1 MIINGPPL
9 IQLVHFLSICRHLGY
24 LYPMSANL
32 TPEERARILI
42 DEQLTQAG
50 WVVQDRKEIDLVN
63 HVGVAVRETILKNV
77 AGRADYLLYLNRK
90 IVGVI
95 EAKPSG
101 VTLTEVQWQSHR
113 YSKGLDSE
121 QSKVAVLHRE
131 ELPFIYEAS
140 GTETHYTNLYDPDPR
155 ARHIFN
161 FQKPDTLARIIRDSE
176 NQEQATWRGRVN
188 NLPDTEGYDLR
199 PASRR
204 AVIAIEKSLRENQHS
219 RSLVQMA
226 TGAGKTRMAVT
237 ESYRLLKHGGFNRVL
252 FLVDRNNLGDQT
264 LREFRDFTTPDD
276 GRKFTD
282 LYNVDKLTGSGMVGS
297 SAVVIST
304 IQRVFSVL
312 KGQTVPDSDDPNLDG
327 YIPDAPVEVQYS
339 AELPPEA
346 FDLVI
351 VDECHRSIYGL
362 WRGVIEYFDAHVV
375 GLTATPTKQT
385 LGFFQ
390 QNLVSEYTFPQSV
403 ADKVNVDFEVYRI
416 KTKIS
421 EEGGLIEAKTVVP
434 VMDKR
439 SREQR
444 LLQLDEDLAYEASQL
459 DRYVVSKSQIR
470 TILETYRDRL
480 FTEIF
485 PGRRV
490 VPKTLIFAKDD
501 NHAEEIVTQVMQVFG
516 KGNDFAAKITYNS
529 KDPKKLLQDFRNSPT
544 LRIAVTVD
552 MIATGTDVRAIEC
565 VFFMRDV
572 RSGTYFEQMKGRGAR
587 SMDDASFTSL
597 TPDATHKERFVI
609 VDAVGVTEHDFVD
622 AAPLER
628 SKSASLKELLEKA
641 ATFMITADETASLA
655 SRLARLSRELTPD
668 ENEELTALA
677 GTPIQNITQQLVK
690 IADPDTLAGII
701 ENAPLDK
708 DGKRDTKKA
717 IADFI
722 EEIITPIASN
732 PQLRQRI
739 LEIRASHDLIFDEGN
754 KDELLDA
761 RGVVDTKK
769 AKSLVE
775 SWIKYIEDNKNE
787 ITAIQMLY
795 SKPKSV
801 TITYKEI
808 KELAERIRRPNPTW
822 TVDVIWNAYLA
833 LEPTKVRK
841 SSVHTTTDL
850 VSLVR
855 FTLGQMNELIPYA
868 QLVEERYAGW
878 LLQQENMGVKFTDNQ
893 KWWLDRIKDAISQ
906 SAHFDVKDL
915 ELSPFTERGGSSG
928 VEEAL
933 GNSVTQIIESMNME
947 LAS

>member
-1 MIINGPPL
+1 MN
-9 IQLVHFLSICRHLGY
+9 S
-24 LYPMSANL
+24 NL

-42 DEQLTQAG
+42 DEQLKQAG
-50 WVVQDRKEIDLVN
+50 WVVQDREAIDLVN
-63 HVGVAVRETILKNV
+63 HVGVAVREVIMEKW
-77 AGRADYLLYLNRK
+77 AGRADYVLYLNRK
-90 IVGVI
+90 MVGVI
-95 EAKPSG
+95 EAKPQG
-101 VTLTEVQWQSHR
+101 TTLMAVQWQSHR
-113 YSKGLDSE
+113 YSKGLTE
-121 QSKVAVLHRE
+121 TQSKSAVLVDG
-131 ELPFIYEAS
+131 ELPFVYEAS
-140 GTETHYTNLYDPDPR
+140 GSETNFTNVYDPEPR
-155 ARHIFN
+155 ARNIFN
-161 FQKPDTLARIIRDSE
+161 FQKPETLARMIRESE
-176 NQEQATWRGRVN
+176 TQEKATWRGRVQS
-188 NLPDTEGYDLR
+188 LPDTEGYDLR

-204 AVIAIEKSLRENQHS
+204 AVIAIEKSLKDNQHS

-237 ESYRLLKHGGFNRVL
+237 ESYRLLKHGGFTRVL

-312 KGQTVPDSDDPNLDG
+312 KGQTVTENDDPNLDG
-327 YIPDAPVEVQYS
+327 YVPDAPVEVQYNPD
-339 AELPPEA
+339 LPPEA

-362 WRGVIEYFDAHVV
+362 WRGVIEYFDAHVI

-421 EEGGLIEAKTVVP
+421 ETGAKIEAGTVVP

-439 SREQR
+439 TREQR
-444 LLQLDEDLAYEASQL
+444 LEMLDEDMTYIASEL
-459 DRYVVSKSQIR
+459 DRSVMSKSQIR
-470 TILETYRDRL
+470 TVLETFRDRL

-485 PGRRV
+485 PDRRV

-516 KGNDFAAKITYNS
+516 KGNDFAAKITYNA
-529 KDPKKLLQDFRNSPT
+529 KDPKRLLQDFRNSPT

-552 MIATGTDVRAIEC
+552 MIATGTDVKAIEC

-587 SMDDASFTSL
+587 SMDDASFSSL

-628 SKSASLKELLEKA
+628 MKTVPLKTLLEKA
-641 ATFMITADETASLA
+641 ATFTITADETASLA
-655 SRLARLSRELTPD
+655 SRLTRLSRELTPA
-668 ENEELTALA
+668 ENAELTELA
-677 GTPIQNITQQLVK
+677 GTPLQEITQQLVK
-690 IADPDTLAGII
+690 IADPDTLAVVI
-701 ENAPLDK
+701 ENAPFDK

-717 IADFI
+717 MSDFI
-722 EEIITPIASN
+722 EQIITPIASN

-739 LEIRASHDLIFDEGN
+739 LEIRSSHDLVFDEGS

-761 RGVVDTKK
+761 RGVVDTSK

-775 SWIKYIEDNKNE
+775 SWVKYIEDNKDE

-795 SKPKSV
+795 SKPKNVS
-801 TITYKEI
+801 ITYKEI
-808 KELAERIRRPNPTW
+808 KELAERIRRPHPTW
-822 TVDVIWNAYLA
+822 TVDVLWNAYLA
-833 LEPTKVRK
+833 IEPTKVRK
-841 SSVHTTTDL
+841 SAVHTTTDL

-855 FTLGQMNELIPYA
+855 FTLKQMDELVPYA

-878 LLQQENMGVKFTDNQ
+878 LLQQKNLGVEFTDNQ

-915 ELSPFTERGGSSG
+915 EMSPFTERGGTDG
-928 VEEAL
+928 VLAEL
-933 GNSVTQIIESMNME
+933 GNSVTDLIESMNME

>member
-1 MIINGPPL
+1 VP
-9 IQLVHFLSICRHLGY
+9 
-24 LYPMSANL
+24 ANL
-32 TPEERARILI
+32 PPEKRARVLI

-50 WVVQDRKEIDLVN
+50 WVVQDRKNIDLVN

-77 AGRADYLLYLNRK
+77 SGVADYLLYLNRE
-90 IVGVI
+90 IIGVI

-113 YSKGLDSE
+113 YSKGLDE
-121 QSKVAVLHRE
+121 AQTKIAVLYRD

-140 GTETHYTNLYDPDPR
+140 GTETHYTNLYDPEPR
-155 ARHIFN
+155 ARRIFN
-161 FQKPDTLARIIRDSE
+161 FQKPETLARIIRESE
-176 NQEQATWRGRVN
+176 NQKQATWRGRVH
-188 NLPDTEGYDLR
+188 NLPNTDGYDLR

-204 AVIAIEKSLRENQHS
+204 AVIAIEESLKANQHS

-237 ESYRLLKHGGFNRVL
+237 ESYRLLKHAGFTRVL

-282 LYNVDKLTGSGMVGS
+282 LYNVDKLTSSGMVGS

-312 KGQTVPDSDDPNLDG
+312 KGQTVPDDDDPNLDG
-327 YIPDAPVEVQYS
+327 YTPEAPVEVQYS

-362 WRGVIEYFDAHVV
+362 WRGVIEYFDAHVI

-444 LLQLDEDLAYEASQL
+444 LLQLDEDLSYEASQL
-459 DRYVVSKSQIR
+459 NRYVVSKSQIR

-480 FTEIF
+480 FSEIF

-490 VPKTLIFAKDD
+490 VPKTLIFAIDD
-501 NHAEEIVTQVMQVFG
+501 NHAEEIVTQVKEVFG

-529 KDPKKLLQDFRNSPT
+529 DNPKKLLQDFRNSPT
-544 LRIAVTVD
+544 LRVAVTVD

-587 SMDDASFTSL
+587 SMDDASFTSI

-628 SKSASLKELLEKA
+628 NKTVLLKTLLEKA
-641 ATFMITADETASLA
+641 ATFTITADETATLA
-655 SRLARLSRELTPD
+655 SRLARLSRELTPI
-668 ENEELTALA
+668 ENAELAALA
-677 GTPIQNITQQLVK
+677 GTPLQEITQQLVK
-690 IADPDTLAGII
+690 IADPDTLAGVVQ
-701 ENAPLDK
+701 NAPLDK
-708 DGKRDTKKA
+708 DGKKDTEKA
-717 IADFI
+717 MSNFIAQ
-722 EEIITPIASN
+722 IIKPIASN

-739 LEIRASHDLIFDEGN
+739 LEIRATHDLIFDEGN

-761 RGVVDTKK
+761 RGVVDTSK

-795 SKPKSV
+795 SKPKNVS
-801 TITYKEI
+801 ITYKEI
-808 KELAERIRRPNPTW
+808 KELAERIRRPHPTW
-822 TVDVIWNAYLA
+822 TVDVLWNAYLA

-841 SSVHTTTDL
+841 SAVHTTTDL

-855 FTLGQMNELIPYA
+855 FTLGQMSELVPYA
-868 QLVEERYAGW
+868 QLVEERYVGW
-878 LLQQENMGVKFTDNQ
+878 LLQQENLGVKFTDNQ

>member
-1 MIINGPPL
+1 MFASLN
-9 IQLVHFLSICRHLGY
+9 
-24 LYPMSANL
+24 
-32 TPEERARILI
+32 PEEQARVLI
-42 DEQLTQAG
+42 DEQLVAAG
-50 WVVQDRKEIDLVN
+50 WVVQDREAIDLVN
-63 HVGVAVRETILKNV
+63 HVGVAAREVIMEKW
-77 AGRADYLLYLNRK
+77 AGRADYVLYLNRK
-90 IVGVI
+90 MVGVI
-95 EAKPSG
+95 EAKPQG
-101 VTLTEVQWQSHR
+101 TTLMAVQWQSHR
-113 YSKGLDSE
+113 YSKGLTE
-121 QSKVAVLHRE
+121 TQSKSAVLVDG

-140 GTETHYTNLYDPDPR
+140 GSETNFTNVYDPEPR

-161 FQKPDTLARIIRDSE
+161 FQKPETLARIIRESE
-176 NQEQATWRGRVN
+176 TQEKATWRGRVQS
-188 NLPDTEGYDLR
+188 LPDTEGYDLR

-204 AVIAIEKSLRENQHS
+204 AVIAIEKSLKDNQHS

-312 KGQTVPDSDDPNLDG
+312 KGQTVTENDDPNLDG
-327 YIPDAPVEVQYS
+327 YVPEAPVEVQYNPD
-339 AELPPEA
+339 LPPEA

-421 EEGGLIEAKTVVP
+421 ESGSTIEAGTVVP
-434 VMDKR
+434 VLDKKT
-439 SREQR
+439 REQR
-444 LLQLDEDLAYEASQL
+444 LLQLDNEMPYSATDL
-459 DRYVVSKSQIR
+459 DRSVVSKSQIR
-470 TILETYRDRL
+470 TVLETYRDRL

-516 KGNDFAAKITYNS
+516 KGNDFAAKITYNA

-552 MIATGTDVRAIEC
+552 MIATGTDVKAIEC

-628 SKSASLKELLEKA
+628 TKTVPLKTLLEKA
-641 ATFMITADETASLA
+641 ATFTITADETASLA
-655 SRLARLSRELTPD
+655 SRLARLSRELTPT
-668 ENEELTALA
+668 ENAELTALA
-677 GTPIQNITQQLVK
+677 GTPLQGITQQLVK
-690 IADPDTLAGII
+690 IADPDTLAGVI

-708 DGKRDTKKA
+708 DGKKDTKKA
-717 IADFI
+717 MSDFI
-722 EEIITPIASN
+722 EQIITPIASN

-739 LEIRASHDLIFDEGN
+739 LEIRLSHDLIFDEGN

-761 RGVVDTKK
+761 RGVVDTSK

-775 SWIKYIEDNKNE
+775 SWIKYIEDNKDE

-795 SKPKSV
+795 SKPKNVS
-801 TITYKEI
+801 ITYKEI
-808 KELAERIRRPNPTW
+808 KELAERIRRPHPTW
-822 TVDVIWNAYLA
+822 TVDVLWNAYLA

-841 SSVHTTTDL
+841 SAVHTTTDL

-855 FTLGQMNELIPYA
+855 FTLGQMNELVPYA

-915 ELSPFTERGGSSG
+915 EMSPFTERGGTDG
-928 VEEAL
+928 VLAEL
-933 GNSVTQIIESMNME
+933 GNSVTDLIESMNVE

>member
-1 MIINGPPL
+1 MSPN
-9 IQLVHFLSICRHLGY
+9 LS
-24 LYPMSANL
+24 
-32 TPEERARILI
+32 PEERARVFI

-50 WVVQDRKEIDLVN
+50 WSVQDRKQINLVN
-63 HVGVAVRETILKNV
+63 HTGVAVRETILKNV
-77 AGRADYLLYLNRK
+77 AGRADYLLYVNRK

-113 YSKGLDSE
+113 YSKGLDVE
-121 QSKVAVLHRE
+121 QSRNAILHRN

-140 GTETHYTNLYDPDPR
+140 GTETHFTNLYDPEPR
-155 ARHIFN
+155 ARQIFN
-161 FQKPDTLARIIRDSE
+161 FQKPETLARIIRESE
-176 NQEQATWRGRVN
+176 SHEHATWRGRVHEMPS
-188 NLPDTEGYDLR
+188 LEGYDLR
-199 PASRR
+199 PASHR
-204 AVIAIEKSLRENQHS
+204 AVLAIEQSLKANQHS

-282 LYNVDKLTGSGMVGS
+282 LYNVDKLTSSGMVGS

-312 KGQTVPDSDDPNLDG
+312 KGKTVTDDDDPNIDG
-327 YIPDAPVEVQYS
+327 YVPDAPVEVQYN

-362 WRGVIEYFDAHVV
+362 WRGVIEYFDAHIV

-403 ADKVNVDFEVYRI
+403 ADRVNVDFEVYRI
-416 KTKIS
+416 RTKIT
-421 EEGGLIEAKTVVP
+421 EQGGLLDAGTVVP

-439 SREQR
+439 TREQR
-444 LLQLDEDLAYEASQL
+444 LLELDDDVPYAASEL
-459 DRYVVSKSQIR
+459 DRSVVSKSQIR
-470 TILETYRDRL
+470 TVLETYRDRL

-552 MIATGTDVRAIEC
+552 MIATGTDVKPIEC

-587 SMDDASFTSL
+587 SMDDASFTAL

-609 VDAVGVTEHDFVD
+609 VDAVGVTEHEFID

-628 SKSASLKELLEKA
+628 SKTIPLKTLLEKA
-641 ATFMITADETASLA
+641 ATFTITADETASLA
-655 SRLARLSRELTPD
+655 SRLARLSRELTPN
-668 ENEELTALA
+668 ENAELTELA
-677 GTPIQNITQQLVK
+677 GTPLQEITQQLVK
-690 IADPDTLAGII
+690 IADPDTLAQVI
-701 ENAPLDK
+701 ENAPLDRE
-708 DGKRDTKKA
+708 GKKDTKRA
-717 IADFI
+717 MSEFI
-722 EEIITPIASN
+722 EQIITPIASN

-739 LEIRASHDLIFDEGN
+739 LEIRLSHDLIFDEGN

-761 RGVVDTKK
+761 RGVVDNSK

-801 TITYKEI
+801 SITYKEI
-808 KELAERIRRPNPTW
+808 KELAERIRRPHPTW

-841 SSVHTTTDL
+841 SAVHTTTDL

-855 FTLGQMNELIPYA
+855 FTLGQMNELVPYA
-868 QLVEERYAGW
+868 QLVEERYAAW
-878 LLQQENMGVKFTDNQ
+878 LLQQENLGVTFTDNQ
-893 KWWLDRIKDAISQ
+893 RWWLDRIKDAIAQ

-915 ELSPFTERGGSSG
+915 EMSPFTERGGTDG
-928 VEEAL
+928 VLAEL
-933 GNSVTQIIESMNME
+933 GTSVTSLIDSMNME